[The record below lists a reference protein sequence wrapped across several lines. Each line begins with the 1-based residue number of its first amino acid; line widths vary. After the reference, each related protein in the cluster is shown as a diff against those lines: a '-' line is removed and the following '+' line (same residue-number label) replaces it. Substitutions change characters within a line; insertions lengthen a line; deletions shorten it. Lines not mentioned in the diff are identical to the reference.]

1 MTTTDSGFPY
11 ARADSGDRPRWYADA
26 LRALLPTAS
35 VVDDIDVLQA
45 HRSDRATFCPSGMP
59 SVLVRARSTED
70 VAATLRWAEQHR
82 VPVVAQGG
90 RSGLSGAAN
99 ASENCVVLSL
109 DKMDQILEIDTA
121 EQLAVVQPGVI
132 NGVLAEA
139 AHKHGLFYPPDP
151 GSRSIS
157 TIGGN
162 VATNAGGMCC
172 VKYGV
177 TGDFVRAL
185 QVVLADGRV
194 LRTGRRTA
202 KGVAGYDL
210 TSLLVG
216 SEGTL
221 GVITEVTVALR
232 PESARPLTAVGF
244 FASVADAC
252 RTVADYLGAGHRPS
266 VLEFM
271 DDKTVRAV
279 AQIADL
285 GFPDDLGAM
294 LIAQSDNGAAAP
306 GELAEFE
313 RVARRF
319 GATEVIVADDPAEG
333 DLLMQARRKTGDAHE
348 RLGSLL
354 IDDVCVPRGKLVDL
368 VTGLDRIAEE
378 HRVQVL
384 CAGHAG
390 DGNMHP
396 VVAFDGDDP
405 AESERAQRAFDAI
418 MALGLELG
426 GTITGEHGVGQLKRH
441 WLARE
446 LDPASL
452 WAQRAIKHTLDPHG
466 ILNPGRVLPGGE
478 D

>member
-1 MTTTDSGFPY
+1 M
-11 ARADSGDRPRWYADA
+11 
-26 LRALLPTAS
+26 
-35 VVDDIDVLQA
+35 
-45 HRSDRATFCPSGMP
+45 
-59 SVLVRARSTED
+59 LVRAWSAEE
-70 VAATLRWAEQHR
+70 VAATLRWANEHR
-82 VPVVAQGG
+82 VPVVPQGA

-99 ASENCVVLSL
+99 ASDGCVLLSL
-109 DKMDQILEIDTA
+109 EKMDRILEIDTH
-121 EQLAVVQPGVI
+121 EQVAVVQPGVV

-139 AHKHGLFYPPDP
+139 VGKHGLFYPPDP
-151 GSRSIS
+151 GSRSVS

-185 QVVLADGRV
+185 QVVLADGRIM
-194 LRTGRRTA
+194 RTGRRTA

-210 TSLLVG
+210 THLLVG

-232 PESARPLTAVGF
+232 PEQERPLTAVAF
-244 FASVADAC
+244 FDSVADAC
-252 RTVADYLGAGHRPS
+252 RTVAGYLGAGYRPS

-271 DDKTVRAV
+271 DSGTVWAV

-294 LIAQSDNGAAAP
+294 LIAQSDNGTAAA
-306 GELAEFE
+306 ELAEFE
-313 RVARRF
+313 RVARGF
-319 GATEVIVADDPAEG
+319 DATEVVVADDPAEG
-333 DLLMQARRKTGDAHE
+333 ELLMQARRKIGDAHE

-354 IDDVCVPRGKLVDL
+354 IDDVCVPRGRLVDL
-368 VTGLDRIAEE
+368 VAGLERIADEY
-378 HRVQVL
+378 RVRVL

-396 VVAFDGDDP
+396 VVVFDADD
-405 AESERAQRAFDAI
+405 ADESARAQTAFDAI
-418 MALGLELG
+418 MELGLRLG
-426 GTITGEHGVGQLKRH
+426 GTITGEHGVGHLKRG
-441 WLARE
+441 WLGRE

-452 WAQRAIKHTLDPHG
+452 WVQRAIKSTLDPHG
-466 ILNPGRVLPGGE
+466 ILNPGRVFPDE
-478 D
+478 